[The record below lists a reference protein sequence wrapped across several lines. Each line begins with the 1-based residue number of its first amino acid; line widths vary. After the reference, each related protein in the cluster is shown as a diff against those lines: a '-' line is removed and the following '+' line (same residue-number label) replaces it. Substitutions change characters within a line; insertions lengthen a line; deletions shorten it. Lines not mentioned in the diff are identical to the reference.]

1 MRECKS
7 CGFPL
12 KFIRFFDW
20 RSDGSIV
27 STDRTRIKSRIT
39 FLEDGE
45 MKSIF
50 DKLAGVIGRPV
61 DRILIE
67 AEKNVGKEFFA
78 STPLRFLKY
87 APQNRYLRPQFVAKL
102 SVRLV
107 RTDVAGLGSG
117 VIKAESYRGGESMI
131 MRISNPC
138 FVPLMVGNTLGIY
151 ESVEK
156 MKSAEYEHNI
166 EDNGDLVIQ
175 MSHSD
180 KPGRPLSESRLY
192 LEEVIPGTGP
202 LAYERCARC
211 GTPVAAAGALQ
222 WNIER
227 GAITNRFTG
236 TRESVGAVQ
245 SIKAMVREL
254 VDELGEEVLGI
265 LYEAQKEFTRRQ
277 LEDRSGEDPE
287 KFWERYLFNLALRG
301 LGYPHG
307 FESDDRSVSVEI
319 RTAYEQTLYAAKLAA
334 ALESITGLPSE
345 IRWEKREPHSGAYLI
360 SVAAK

>member
-20 RSDGSIV
+20 RSDGTIL
-27 STDRTRIKSRIT
+27 STDRTRMKSRIT

-45 MKSIF
+45 IKSVF
-50 DKLAGVIGRPV
+50 DKLSRVIGRPV

-67 AEKNVGKEFFA
+67 TEKNVGKEFYA

-107 RTDVAGLGSG
+107 RNDVAGLGSG
-117 VIKAESYRGGESMI
+117 VIKAESYRGGESMV

-156 MKSAEYEHNI
+156 MKSADYEYNI
-166 EDNGDLVIQ
+166 EDNGDLVIH

-192 LEEVIPGTGP
+192 LEEVIPGIGP
-202 LAYERCARC
+202 IDYQRCARC
-211 GTPVAAAGALQ
+211 GTPIAAAGALQ
-222 WNIER
+222 WSIER
-227 GAITNRFTG
+227 GAVTNRFTG

-254 VDELGEEVLGI
+254 VDELGEEILGI
-265 LYEAQKEFTRRQ
+265 LYEAQKEFSRRR
-277 LEDRSGEDPE
+277 LEDRSEEDTE

-301 LGYPHG
+301 LGYPHT

-319 RTAYEQTLYAAKLAA
+319 RTAYEQILYAAKLAA

-345 IRWEKREPHSGAYLI
+345 ILWEKMKPNLGVYTI
-360 SVAAK
+360 SVTG